1 MKGKI
6 KLIST
11 VLIVSILFQLQCSD
25 EVKAKENMTNKEIK
39 VISNNYK
46 TTTTIS
52 GISMRETDTTK
63 EERRDTLE
71 SVQESIN
78 LKTTLPKEAM
88 DFVHKL
94 ELKKK
99 LCKRLFEISL
109 SQGIGSG
116 ITNTYSVE
124 EAVDL
129 LVSELDSELNNSN
142 CGVPKEM
149 IASVLFR
156 EIICYDV
163 FDKYGDGK
171 WAKTLGISQIS
182 VNGAR
187 INDQIISKKENIPP
201 KFSNCTDEEV
211 AAMLTDDLQNVEF
224 AAEALKS
231 RAYLMDLDIQTKNQF
246 EVEEILA
253 EYNGYEG
260 QIPFVSELAVKIG
273 LDIRLPEIGLVQY
286 KETYGKETYK
296 YLEEFK
302 AYYEAIDKI
311 AS

>member
-6 KLIST
+6 KFIST
-11 VLIVSILFQLQCSD
+11 ILIVTILFQFQSFGS
-25 EVKAKENMTNKEIK
+25 VNAKERITNKDNI
-39 VISNNYK
+39 ILNNYK
-46 TTTTIS
+46 ITNSNSSI
-52 GISMRETDTTK
+52 R
-63 EERRDTLE
+63 
-71 SVQESIN
+71 ESITV
-78 LKTTLPKEAM
+78 KKSKPSSFDTASESIKIQTTLPKEAM
-88 DFVHKL
+88 NFVHKL

-129 LVSELDSELNNSN
+129 LVDKLDNELDVSSCE
-142 CGVPKEM
+142 VPKEM

-182 VNGAR
+182 VDGAR
-187 INDQIISKKENIPP
+187 INDQIISKKENTSP
-201 KFSNCTDEEV
+201 KYSDFTDNEMSE
-211 AAMLTDDLQNVEF
+211 MLTDDFQNVQF

-231 RAYLMDLDIQTKNQF
+231 RAYLMDINIKTNDQW
-246 EVEEILA
+246 EREEILA

-302 AYYEAIDKI
+302 AYYEATNKI
-311 AS
+311 TS

>member
-1 MKGKI
+1 MKGRMKYI
-6 KLIST
+6 AT
-11 VLIVSILFQLQCSD
+11 VLVVVILLQAQCFNTVVAKDRIASEDNNVITNSKMMSIDSRTGKFRAPDGNQESTLEDKF
-25 EVKAKENMTNKEIK
+25 EGIK
-39 VISNNYK
+39 V
-46 TTTTIS
+46 
-52 GISMRETDTTK
+52 ETA
-63 EERRDTLE
+63 
-71 SVQESIN
+71 
-78 LKTTLPKEAM
+78 LPKEAM

-99 LCKRLFEISL
+99 LCESLFEISL

-129 LVSELDSELNNSN
+129 IVNKLDNELDISN
-142 CGVPKEM
+142 CGVPKE
-149 IASVLFR
+149 IISSVLFR

-182 VNGAR
+182 VDGAR
-187 INDQIISKKENIPP
+187 INDQILSKKENRLP
-201 KFSNCTDEEV
+201 KYSNFTDEEMSV
-211 AAMLTDDLQNVEF
+211 MLKDDLLNVQF
-224 AAEALKS
+224 AAEALKA
-231 RAYLMDLDIQTKNQF
+231 RAYLKNIYIKTRNQS
-246 EVEEILA
+246 EIEEILA

-260 QIPFVSELAVKIG
+260 QIPFVSQLAVKIG

-286 KETYGKETYK
+286 KDTYGKETYK
-296 YLEEFK
+296 YLEAFK
-302 AYYEAIDKI
+302 AYYEAIKT

>member
-1 MKGKI
+1 MKGRMKYI
-6 KLIST
+6 AT
-11 VLIVSILFQLQCSD
+11 VLVVVILLQSQYFNT
-25 EVKAKENMTNKEIK
+25 VVAKERIAIEDNKVNTNSKMISSDSRTDKFRAPDGNQESTLEDKFEGIK
-39 VISNNYK
+39 V
-46 TTTTIS
+46 
-52 GISMRETDTTK
+52 ETA
-63 EERRDTLE
+63 
-71 SVQESIN
+71 
-78 LKTTLPKEAM
+78 LPKEAM

-99 LCKRLFEISL
+99 LCESLFEISL

-129 LVSELDSELNNSN
+129 IVNKLDNELDISN

-149 IASVLFR
+149 ISSVLFR

-171 WAKTLGISQIS
+171 WAKTMGISQIS
-182 VNGAR
+182 VDGAR
-187 INDQIISKKENIPP
+187 INDQILSKKENRLP
-201 KFSNCTDEEV
+201 KYSNFTDEEMSV
-211 AAMLTDDLQNVEF
+211 MLKDELLNVQF
-224 AAEALKS
+224 AAEALKA
-231 RAYLMDLDIQTKNQF
+231 RAYLKNIYIKTHTQW
-246 EVEEILA
+246 EIEEILA

-260 QIPFVSELAVKIG
+260 QIPFVSQLAVKIG

-286 KETYGKETYK
+286 KDTYGKETYK
-296 YLEEFK
+296 YLEAFK
-302 AYYEAIDKI
+302 AYYEAIKT

>member
-1 MKGKI
+1 MKGRMKYI
-6 KLIST
+6 AT
-11 VLIVSILFQLQCSD
+11 VLVVTILLQIQCFNT
-25 EVKAKENMTNKEIK
+25 VVAKERIASEDNNVITNNKITSSDTMIRQFKAPGGNQESTFEDKFEGIK
-39 VISNNYK
+39 V
-46 TTTTIS
+46 
-52 GISMRETDTTK
+52 ETA
-63 EERRDTLE
+63 
-71 SVQESIN
+71 
-78 LKTTLPKEAM
+78 LPKEAM

-99 LCKRLFEISL
+99 LCESLFEISL

-129 LVSELDSELNNSN
+129 IVNKLDNELDVSN

-149 IASVLFR
+149 ISSVLFR

-182 VNGAR
+182 VDGAR
-187 INDQIISKKENIPP
+187 INDQILSKKENRLP
-201 KFSNCTDEEV
+201 KYSNFTDEEMSV
-211 AAMLTDDLQNVEF
+211 MLKDDLLNVQF
-224 AAEALKS
+224 AAEALKA
-231 RAYLMDLDIQTKNQF
+231 RAYLKNIYIRTHNQW
-246 EVEEILA
+246 EIEEILA

-260 QIPFVSELAVKIG
+260 QIPFVSQLAVKIG

-286 KETYGKETYK
+286 KDTYGKETYK
-296 YLEEFK
+296 YLEAFK
-302 AYYEAIDKI
+302 AYYEALKT

>member
-6 KLIST
+6 KFIST
-11 VLIVSILFQLQCSD
+11 VLIVSILFQLQCFD
-25 EVKAKENMTNKEIK
+25 KVKAKENTTDTKIK

-46 TTTTIS
+46 KPTNSDIGT
-52 GISMRETDTTK
+52 RELDTTK
-63 EERRDTLE
+63 EEQRDISE
-71 SVQESIN
+71 SASESIN

-88 DFVHKL
+88 NFVHKL

-129 LVSELDSELNNSN
+129 LVNKLDSELDNSN

-149 IASVLFR
+149 ITSVLFR

-187 INDQIISKKENIPP
+187 INDQIISKKENTPS
-201 KFSNCTDEEV
+201 KYSNCTDEEM
-211 AAMLTDDLQNVEF
+211 ATMLTDDLQNVKF

-231 RAYLMDLDIQTKNQF
+231 RAYLMGLDIQTKNQF
-246 EVEEILA
+246 EIEEILA

-302 AYYEAIDKI
+302 AYYEAILSI

>member
-1 MKGKI
+1 MKDKI
-6 KLIST
+6 KFIST
-11 VLIVSILFQLQCSD
+11 VLIVAILFQFQSF
-25 EVKAKENMTNKEIK
+25 ENVNAKKRLTNKENI
-39 VISNNYK
+39 ILNNYK
-46 TTTTIS
+46 ITNSNSSI
-52 GISMRETDTTK
+52 R
-63 EERRDTLE
+63 
-71 SVQESIN
+71 ESITV
-78 LKTTLPKEAM
+78 KKSKPSSFDTSSESIKIQTTLPKEAM
-88 DFVHKL
+88 NFVHKL

-129 LVSELDSELNNSN
+129 LVDKLDNELDVSSCE
-142 CGVPKEM
+142 VPKEM

-182 VNGAR
+182 VDGAR
-187 INDQIISKKENIPP
+187 INDRIISKKENTSP
-201 KFSNCTDEEV
+201 KYSGFTDNEL
-211 AAMLTDDLQNVEF
+211 AKMLTDDFQNVQF

-231 RAYLMDLDIQTKNQF
+231 RAYLMDMDIKTNDQW
-246 EVEEILA
+246 EREEILA

-302 AYYEAIDKI
+302 AYYEAINKI
-311 AS
+311 TS